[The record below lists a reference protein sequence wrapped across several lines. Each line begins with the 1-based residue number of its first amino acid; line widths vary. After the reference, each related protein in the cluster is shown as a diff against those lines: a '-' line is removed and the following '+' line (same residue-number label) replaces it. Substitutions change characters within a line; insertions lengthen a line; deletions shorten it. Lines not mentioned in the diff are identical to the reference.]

1 LAAEERVT
9 EQAKEMAINKG
20 RDVVLACFRS
30 IASSPFSPPSHGN
43 VYPPLDY
50 AALDAKGIIRA
61 VRIQSAVA
69 ERLGSFSKP
78 FSTQSEDLRDL
89 NQHQLACAN
98 GLECLRVPYAPEFS
112 KMIAFAAVSV
122 QMRSGLTEK
131 AGKIAPVT
139 EATTV
144 LERYLWDDGAGGLES
159 RTLTLFDAANDQGRL
174 FNLKT
179 ELEYLRQSGYNIVAA
194 DSANFQCGS
203 ILGFPMDPA
212 SAVISNGHYHHPAA
226 FLEPEDV
233 CGMIHLLAADLN
245 ARPRRRP

>member
-1 LAAEERVT
+1 MSPLPSGTQSSKMFLPWFAAGLFDQLFGGLQDPVGTLAFHAPTLSVPGIALAAEERVT

-139 EATTV
+139 EATPV

-159 RTLTLFDAANDQGRL
+159 GR
-174 FNLKT
+174 
-179 ELEYLRQSGYNIVAA
+179 
-194 DSANFQCGS
+194 
-203 ILGFPMDPA
+203 
-212 SAVISNGHYHHPAA
+212 
-226 FLEPEDV
+226 
-233 CGMIHLLAADLN
+233 
-245 ARPRRRP
+245 